1 MTNRIKTSTLQN
13 VFRVLLGCF
22 MLFAG
27 IGHFSFLRADFQS
40 QVPDWIPLE
49 KDFVVLA
56 SGAVEICFGL
66 SMIFWLNQKTK
77 VGLALALFFILI
89 FPGNIAQYLNGSD
102 AFGAL
107 NSDATRLRRLFYQ
120 PVLILWALWST
131 GAWKAWRTRNQNS

>member
-1 MTNRIKTSTLQN
+1 MINRKQTSTLQN

-27 IGHFSFLRADFQS
+27 IGHFSFMWADFQA
-40 QVPDWIPLE
+40 QVPNWLPFS

-56 SGAVEICFGL
+56 SGAVEMFFGL
-66 SMIFWLNQKTK
+66 AMIFWLNQKTK
-77 VGLALALFFILI
+77 VGLGLALFFILV
-89 FPGNIAQYLNGSD
+89 FPGNIAQYINGTD

-120 PVLILWALWST
+120 PVLIVWALWPT
-131 GAWKAWRTRNQNS
+131 GACQAWRTRNS